1 MAWDQLS
8 EKTDE
13 GKGFHRSPTYAS
25 VGGQELVRNYAQFP
39 SLKHAS
45 EMAIFQKQKGMIS
58 AVKLPDR
65 DKKCPKKRSKSV
77 EVFPSWYN

>member
-1 MAWDQLS
+1 MGWDQLF

-25 VGGQELVRNYAQFP
+25 VGGQELVRNYVQFP

-65 DKKCPKKRSKSV
+65 DLV
-77 EVFPSWYN
+77 